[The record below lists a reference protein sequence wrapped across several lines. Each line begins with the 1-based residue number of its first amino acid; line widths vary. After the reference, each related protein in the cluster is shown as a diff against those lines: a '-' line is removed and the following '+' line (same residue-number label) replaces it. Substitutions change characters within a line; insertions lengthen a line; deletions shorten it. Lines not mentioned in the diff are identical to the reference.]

1 MYIES
6 PQLNCKKYLKGD
18 NLYKAIFS
26 HKNINDLPD
35 YYSCVSDLLRCD
47 TVLQLDEYKHHK
59 GTTRLQHSLNVSY
72 YNFLIC
78 RKLHWDARSAARA
91 GLLHDLFLY
100 DRKEHERV
108 DGEGW
113 HGVGHPKIA
122 FFNAVE
128 LFPLNERESDMIVN
142 HMFPI
147 TPHLPHFR
155 ETWVIQFVD
164 KFCAVSELCALAARS
179 SRRYMRVAAVFSLG
193 LLVRLTTR
201 L

>member
-1 MYIES
+1 M
-6 PQLNCKKYLKGD
+6 
-18 NLYKAIFS
+18 YKAIFS
-26 HKNINDLPD
+26 RKKITDLPD
-35 YYSCVSDLLRCD
+35 YYSCVSDLLRSD
-47 TVLQLDEYKHHK
+47 VVMQLGEFRHHK

-78 RKLHWDARSAARA
+78 RKFHWDARSAARA

-128 LFPLNERESDMIVN
+128 LFPLNDRESDMIVN

-147 TPHLPHFR
+147 TPHLPRCR

-164 KFCAVSELCALAARS
+164 KFCAVSELGALAARS
-179 SRRYMRVAAVFSLG
+179 GKRWLRVAGTFSLG
-193 LLVRLTTR
+193 LLVRLTMR
-201 L
+201 M